1 MSMSRRALALTIAT
15 TISCAGL
22 ALPAQAADNTGGA
35 SASSSSTP
43 SVSEAPRPSTSTTR
57 VSEPPRPSTSAKAPE
72 ASGPP
77 KPSTSLPKV
86 STSSLSPTATTVPH
100 ADDKAKAT
108 TESLRVIDTLV
119 RKLKASSLD
128 PTVRDGLIA
137 RLLDMKASFA
147 AGQLANPAAVK
158 ALAAEIIAALRLG
171 EHAEDST
178 TTVAGAT
185 TVAEVEDAAEK
196 AKDKEKAH
204 AVHVRTTEVL
214 QAQIDKITASDL
226 PDDVKSK
233 VVAALTEAKQS
244 VADHVDAANV
254 AKEIHD
260 TLEQKRAARFAEMSN
275 RLAAAADRVQAA
287 IDRAAAK
294 PGNETAV
301 ADANAKLTSAREQLA
316 AATTTADL
324 KAVYQLL
331 HDIHRSL
338 PHVEAPA
345 PSTTVEPTTTVAPST
360 TVEPTT
366 TVAPPTTVSV

>member
-1 MSMSRRALALTIAT
+1 MTMSRRALALTIAT

-22 ALPAQAADNTGGA
+22 ALPAHAADNTGGG

-43 SVSEAPRPSTSTTR
+43 S

-72 ASGPP
+72 GSGPP

-86 STSSLSPTATTVPH
+86 STSSSSPTATTVPH
-100 ADDKAKAT
+100 TDDKAKAT

-119 RKLKASSLD
+119 RKLKASSLE
-128 PTVRDGLIA
+128 PAVRDGLIA

-147 AGQLANPAAVK
+147 AGHLANPAAVK
-158 ALAAEIIAALRLG
+158 ALAAEIIAALGLG
-171 EHAEDST
+171 EHPGEST

-185 TVAEVEDAAEK
+185 TVAKVENTAEK

-214 QAQIDKITASDL
+214 QAQIDKVTASNL

-233 VVAALTEAKQS
+233 VVAALTEAKQA
-244 VADHVDAANV
+244 VADHVDAADV

-260 TLEQKRAARFAEMSN
+260 ALEQKRAARFAEMSS

-287 IDRAAAK
+287 IDRAAAT

-301 ADANAKLTSAREQLA
+301 ADANAKLTNAREQLA

-331 HDIHRSL
+331 HDIHHNL
-338 PHVEAPA
+338 PHAEAPT
-345 PSTTVEPTTTVAPST
+345 PTTIEPTTS
-360 TVEPTT
+360 
-366 TVAPPTTVSV
+366 VAPPTTLSV